1 MSNRAGFTLLEV
13 MISLSIL
20 ALSLTAIAGI
30 NANSFESS
38 NYARGLTVATLLA
51 RSKMLDI
58 ELELQE
64 DGFSEG
70 IRSLDGDFSDEGY
83 DDMEWEAVIR
93 PIDVDVTKLVR
104 NFFGGEVSADSLPDQ
119 MQTFLGTQ
127 EGLSRE
133 EMADQDVPA
142 DDVRALLGGQ
152 QLDVV
157 FRQVSETLGNSIRE
171 IILDVSWGPENFRE
185 EVRFVQY
192 VTTTGRI
199 SAPTGVDGSMRTPSN
214 TAVPPTLPDGSPNPA
229 SNPVQS
235 PFQPGAN

>member
-1 MSNRAGFTLLEV
+1 MSTRRGFTLLEV
-13 MISLSIL
+13 MISLAIL
-20 ALSLTAIAGI
+20 ALALTTIAGI

-58 ELELQE
+58 ELELQK

-70 IRSLDGDFSDEGY
+70 VRKLKGDFSEEGY
-83 DDMEWEAVIR
+83 DDVEWEVIIR
-93 PIDVDVTKLVR
+93 PIDVDVTRLIR
-104 NFFGGEVSADSLPDQ
+104 SFFGGDVSADSLPEQ
-119 MQTFLGTQ
+119 MQAFLGAK

-133 EMADQDVPA
+133 EVSDQGEDVGADEIKQM
-142 DDVRALLGGQ
+142 LGGQ
-152 QLDVV
+152 GLEVV

-171 IILDVSWGPENFRE
+171 IVLDIRWGPERYPE

-199 SAPTGVDGSMRTPSN
+199 SAPSGIDGAIRTPEN
-214 TAVPPTLPDGSPNPA
+214 TALPPTLPGGQLNPA
-229 SNPVQS
+229 RNPL
-235 PFQPGAN
+235 QPMGN